1 MKPELCFNFLD
12 LSQQAFPFFN
22 PIEEISHVLGNTK
35 GKEKV
40 INPKFQEIL
49 KSEPLHATR
58 INGESRKSLA
68 L

>member
-1 MKPELCFNFLD
+1 MLHFLD
-12 LSQQAFPFFN
+12 LSQQELPFFN
-22 PIEEISHVLGNTK
+22 PIEEINHVLGNTK

-40 INPKFQEIL
+40 INPKFQQIL
-49 KSEPLHATR
+49 KSEPLHTTR